1 MPREGVVGAGVSGVP
16 GAGVPG
22 AGVPGVPGAPV
33 PGVLSPPPPPQ
44 AAKAVEANSAVSR
57 GAWARLLV
65 AVDSVGRG
73 WPSGASATAVVRVSS
88 YGCVM
93 VVVIKSL
100 PLAAQP

>member
-1 MPREGVVGAGVSGVP
+1 MPREGVVGAGVS
-16 GAGVPG
+16 GVPG

>member
-1 MPREGVVGAGVSGVP
+1 MPRDGVVGAGV
-16 GAGVPG
+16 
-22 AGVPGVPGAPV
+22 PGVLGAPV
-33 PGVLSPPPPPQ
+33 PGVLSPPPPPPQ
-44 AAKAVEANSAVSR
+44 AAKAVDANSAVSR

-93 VVVIKSL
+93 VVVVKSL

>member
-1 MPREGVVGAGVSGVP
+1 MPREGVVGAGVPGVP
-16 GAGVPG
+16 GE
-22 AGVPGVPGAPV
+22 PGAPV
-33 PGVLSPPPPPQ
+33 PGVLSPPPPPPH
-44 AAKAVEANSAVSR
+44 AAKAVDANSAVSR

-93 VVVIKSL
+93 VVVVKSL